1 MPKESCEGLPW
12 VFCFSELSQ
21 RRGGILFGSLTQGP
35 SKGFHG
41 FFERFLE
48 RAQRVGLTALGKKA
62 LSIED
67 FGSAEK
73 IKGLPCLFELRLATF
88 ENLL

>member
-41 FFERFLE
+41 FFER
-48 RAQRVGLTALGKKA
+48 V
-62 LSIED
+62 
-67 FGSAEK
+67 FGESPAPWFDSFGEK
-73 IKGLPCLFELRLATF
+73 GSFNRRFWQCRENKGVAMFV
-88 ENLL
+88 

>member
-1 MPKESCEGLPW
+1 M
-12 VFCFSELSQ
+12 
-21 RRGGILFGSLTQGP
+21 
-35 SKGFHG
+35 KGFLGYFVFRSFHREEGG
-41 FFERFLE
+41 FSLALSLKVLLRAFMVSLREFLE
-48 RAQRVGLTALGKKA
+48 KAQRLGLTALGKKA